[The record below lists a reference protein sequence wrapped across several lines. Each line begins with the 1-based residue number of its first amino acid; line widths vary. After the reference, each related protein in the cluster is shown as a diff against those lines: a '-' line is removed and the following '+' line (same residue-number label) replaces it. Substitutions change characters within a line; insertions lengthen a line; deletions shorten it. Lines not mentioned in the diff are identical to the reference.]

1 MRFLVVGAGLHGSA
15 AAFELLRQPSTKS
28 VSIVDEDAAQ
38 TPASLE
44 PWRGKDLELVRLDL
58 DDEPAVRAQKE
69 RAP

>member
-1 MRFLVVGAGLHGSA
+1 MRCLVVGAGLHGSA
-15 AAFELLRQPSTKS
+15 AAFDQLRQASTKS

-58 DDEPAVRAQKE
+58 EDEPAVRAQKE
-69 RAP
+69 SAP